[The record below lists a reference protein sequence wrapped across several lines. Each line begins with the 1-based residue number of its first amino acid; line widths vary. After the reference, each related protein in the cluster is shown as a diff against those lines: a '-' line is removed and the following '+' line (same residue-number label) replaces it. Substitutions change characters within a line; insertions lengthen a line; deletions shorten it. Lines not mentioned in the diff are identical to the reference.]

1 MSYNKVYFATLF
13 AAVAGFSL
21 LGGCAS
27 TGASGGGVKGES
39 ADVLHTR
46 AVERWDLLIAHKAE
60 KAYDYLSPGFRE
72 TKKREIYADEMNNRG
87 VRWNKVNYGSQ
98 ECDGDTCK
106 VHLFVDY
113 KIDMG
118 GPAGKVPT
126 SSPVTE
132 TWVKIDGRWYYLP
145 EQRASKL
152 GGNS

>member
-1 MSYNKVYFATLF
+1 MAHNKVYFAAFSTAL
-13 AAVAGFSL
+13 AAATL

-27 TGASGGGVKGES
+27 TGGAGGGRGED
-39 ADVLHTR
+39 ANVLRTR

-72 TKKREIYADEMNNRG
+72 TRKREVYADEMNNRG
-87 VRWNKVNYGSQ
+87 VRWNKVTYGSQ
-98 ECDGDTCK
+98 ECETDTCK

-118 GPAGKVPT
+118 GPAGKIPT

-132 TWVKIDGRWYYLP
+132 TWIKVDGRWYYLP
-145 EQRASKL
+145 ESRTGKL
-152 GGNS
+152 GENS